1 VRGWEEGFL
10 LFGKIRPFEV
20 LGVTGVA
27 SLLDL
32 RAPLALDQSGRLLNP
47 ENVPLAPRQI
57 VVDVTA
63 DQEFEFELW
72 VPGDSSHPRLYLI
85 SPRVNREIFP
95 KHPHLH
101 FHEHPL
107 RPAGYATAACF
118 YPPHAQLWDAVQG
131 SLIVPLT
138 WAVSW
143 IAAHAIWTKTGE
155 WLTAP
160 TEHDMGKIWRTYGLK
175 DAECQCGSGKPMA
188 FCCVPVWLGQ
198 ERYGRNI
205 RNRHVVRAVIAGA
218 TA

>member
-72 VPGDSSHPRLYLI
+72 VPGDR
-85 SPRVNREIFP
+85 
-95 KHPHLH
+95 
-101 FHEHPL
+101 
-107 RPAGYATAACF
+107 
-118 YPPHAQLWDAVQG
+118 
-131 SLIVPLT
+131 
-138 WAVSW
+138 
-143 IAAHAIWTKTGE
+143 AIRGCT
-155 WLTAP
+155 
-160 TEHDMGKIWRTYGLK
+160 
-175 DAECQCGSGKPMA
+175 
-188 FCCVPVWLGQ
+188 
-198 ERYGRNI
+198 
-205 RNRHVVRAVIAGA
+205 
-218 TA
+218 